1 MKNTILARLLRV
13 ALCAVVC
20 LALMPLAGLNL
31 AWADEG
37 NDTGGASVAAGAPDP
52 EGGLADEGAA
62 YVDDDPGLLADD
74 GAADPDDDAYLPDD
88 MDATDDPDGLEG
100 SVLAEDPAADLITLA
115 PLAGLT
121 PPTAYSVQYRAH
133 VQGAGWM
140 GWTAQGK
147 TAGTT
152 GKGLRLEALQVKLN
166 GSGLS
171 GSVQY
176 QAKVQGTGWQDLV
189 KNGKTAGT
197 TGKGLRAE
205 VVRIELTGQLATV
218 FDIYYRVHVQH
229 FGWLGW
235 AFNGTM
241 AGTSGYGY
249 RIEAIEVKLV
259 PKGEPPVGDISY
271 KKKPMDL
278 EARAHV
284 QSKGWLAWT
293 TQGKTAGTTGKGL
306 RMEAL
311 CLKLTS
317 KDYSGSVEYRAY
329 STGKGWLPW
338 QKNGAVAGT
347 TGQGRS
353 MQAVQI
359 RLTGKMATNYDV
371 YYRAYVAKLGW
382 LSWTKNGASAGTLG
396 LSTQMEALQVA
407 LVKKG
412 GKAPGATA
420 TPFVQMNFS
429 TQGNVSGKGWLSAVK
444 GRGVTGTTGQSRQ
457 LEAFTITV
465 AGAHPAGSVE
475 YNAYVQGTGWQGWK
489 KDGAVAGIAGGG
501 KRIEAIRVRLAGD
514 LATYFDVF
522 YRAHVGS
529 YGWMGWAKNGGS
541 AGTTTIGLRVEAF
554 ELAVVPKGAGAP
566 GSTYWAY
573 TDYSSGDLWLD
584 NQIRSICA
592 AHKNN
597 LQSCFNYVA
606 GFRYR
611 TASLYP
617 TGNWAVP
624 LAHDMLVN
632 NSGNCYRYAALFCC
646 IAKQLGYDA
655 TVVSGAVPSVSA
667 GRAPHGWVEIRKDG
681 KTYVCDPCLANSY
694 TGINWY
700 MITYGNAPI
709 AYYR

>member
-1 MKNTILARLLRV
+1 M
-13 ALCAVVC
+13 
-20 LALMPLAGLNL
+20 
-31 AWADEG
+31 
-37 NDTGGASVAAGAPDP
+37 
-52 EGGLADEGAA
+52 
-62 YVDDDPGLLADD
+62 
-74 GAADPDDDAYLPDD
+74 
-88 MDATDDPDGLEG
+88 
-100 SVLAEDPAADLITLA
+100 
-115 PLAGLT
+115 
-121 PPTAYSVQYRAH
+121 QYRAH
-133 VQGAGWM
+133 VQ
-140 GWTAQGK
+140 
-147 TAGTT
+147 
-152 GKGLRLEALQVKLN
+152 RI
-166 GSGLS
+166 
-171 GSVQY
+171 
-176 QAKVQGTGWQDLV
+176 GWQ
-189 KNGKTAGT
+189 
-197 TGKGLRAE
+197 
-205 VVRIELTGQLATV
+205 
-218 FDIYYRVHVQH
+218 
-229 FGWLGW
+229 GWVD
-235 AFNGTM
+235 
-241 AGTSGYGY
+241 
-249 RIEAIEVKLV
+249 EK
-259 PKGEPPVGDISY
+259 
-271 KKKPMDL
+271 
-278 EARAHV
+278 
-284 QSKGWLAWT
+284 
-293 TQGKTAGTTGKGL
+293 KTAGTTGKGL

-311 CLKLTS
+311 CIKVTS
-317 KDYSGSVEYRAY
+317 KDYSGSVQYRAY
-329 STGKGWLPW
+329 CAGKGWQAW
-338 QKNGAVAGT
+338 QKNGKTAGT
-347 TGQGRS
+347 TGQGRQ
-353 MQAVQI
+353 MEDVQI
-359 RLTGKMATNYDV
+359 QLTGKMADV
-371 YYRAYVAKLGW
+371 YDIYYRVHIAKVGW
-382 LSWTKNGASAGTLG
+382 LDWTKNGASAG
-396 LSTQMEALQVA
+396 STGFSLRMEAIQIKLVA
-407 LVKKG
+407 KA
-412 GKAPGATA
+412 GKAPGATT
-420 TPFVQMNFS
+420 TPFLK
-429 TQGNVSGKGWLSAVK
+429 VSYSAQAEVGAKGWLPLVK
-444 GRGVTGTTGQSRQ
+444 GRGVVGTTGQSRQ

-655 TVVSGAVPSVSA
+655 NVVSGSVPSVSQ
-667 GRAPHGWVEIRKDG
+667 GKAPHGWVEIHKNG
-681 KTYVCDPCLANSY
+681 QTYVCDPCLANSY